1 MISFSLTLLIR
12 QVTFSM
18 QTGASAFQDPAKLA
32 DFAAA
37 VSTGETADLQS
48 ILESLVI
55 EERLSKSLLVL
66 KKELANV
73 KLQQEISKEVDSKI
87 NRKQQEY
94 YLMEQLKGIKKELGM
109 DSDAKEKI
117 IEKFRKKAA
126 ESKMPEP
133 VKLVFDEELQ
143 VL

>member
-1 MISFSLTLLIR
+1 
-12 QVTFSM
+12 M